1 MTHAV
6 TERDMREM
14 VEQGL
19 SDQDIAD
26 RLGIKKAAATKLRQ
40 RRGVIR
46 DDTPRDRSRK
56 TAEQLSEVEA
66 LLDEGYSF
74 LAVSEIT
81 GITHRTIARH
91 FPGRAFTKEQ
101 RLEAC
106 NMGRA
111 LAKVTA

>member
-6 TERDMREM
+6 TKQDMREM

-19 SDQDIAD
+19 SDQNIAD
-26 RLGIKKAAATKLRQ
+26 RLGIKKAAAVKLRQ

-46 DDTPRDRSRK
+46 GDTSRDYSKK
-56 TAEQLSEVEA
+56 TAEDLRKVEA

-74 LAVSEIT
+74 RAVSEIT

-91 FPGRAFTKEQ
+91 FPGRAFTEEQ
-101 RLEAC
+101 CVQAR

-111 LAKVTA
+111 LAKVAA